1 MIKNTERLALRNNRL
16 NENTLNDSISSTNS
30 FYQQLDSDSKRDIF
44 YLINAG
50 YNKKQIIKIYLLL
63 KPLNVNKA
71 ILYLSEEN

>member
-1 MIKNTERLALRNNRL
+1 MIKNTERLVLRNNRS

-50 YNKKQIIKIYLLL
+50 YNRKKNY
-63 KPLNVNKA
+63 
-71 ILYLSEEN
+71 